1 MGADLLTASDVLHR
15 RAAAPRAAAIVVVA
29 GIVWGLVAEG
39 IRLRA
44 GWSVWWVI
52 GDFIPGVAFLAC
64 GYVAWVRRPD
74 VRIGPLMIAIGF
86 AWYIGTAATTG
97 EHVVDRVMRGF
108 QGWYDAFLA
117 WLILAW
123 PTGRLRWWASR
134 IVVGTFF
141 AVLAARTAFRLVMFR
156 WTGDLDT
163 SDAAAVERYIADVTL
178 SDQGEAV
185 FRILI
190 AMLAVAVIVLVIARW
205 RAETPA
211 GRSIAAPILVG
222 GLGFATGIIVETV
235 ALVGPDSFA
244 ERLVAWDVGHW
255 LTVGTAAAI
264 PLAFLLGLRSDRIA
278 RMRVAD
284 LVDDLAGGE
293 PGGSDL
299 RDVLATT
306 LGDPSL
312 AIVDGPDAPAVGSDR
327 VVTPLVR
334 GGSAIA
340 YLVHDP
346 ALAERPGLMRSVAGA
361 AALALENERL
371 QAEVIARLEEVEAS
385 RARIVAAGDAERR
398 RVERDLHDGA
408 QQRLVTLALALQLA
422 RTSASATDPSL
433 GDALDRASQ
442 ELELALAEL
451 RELARGIHPTAL
463 VEDGLR
469 TAIRGLAERCPV
481 PVSVDVPDRR
491 YPAPAESAAYFVV
504 AEGLTNIAKYAQA
517 ASASVT
523 ARDDG
528 TTLEVEVRDDGVGG
542 ADPRRGSG
550 LQGLADR
557 VSAIG
562 GEIHVGSPSGNG
574 TVVTARIPCG

>member
-1 MGADLLTASDVLHR
+1 MGADLLTVTKIPDR
-15 RAAAPRAAAIVVVA
+15 RAAAPRAAAIVVVV
-29 GIVWGLVAEG
+29 GIVWALVAEG

-44 GWSVWWVI
+44 GWSVPWVL

-74 VRIGPLMIAIGF
+74 VRIGPLMIAVGY
-86 AWYIGTAATTG
+86 AWYIGTASTTG
-97 EHVVDRVMRGF
+97 EHVPDRVMHGF
-108 QGWYDAFLA
+108 QGWYDALLA

-134 IVVGTFF
+134 IVVGTFL
-141 AVLAARTAFRLVMFR
+141 AVLAARTVFRLVIFR

-178 SDQGEAV
+178 SDQGEAG

-190 AMLAVAVIVLVIARW
+190 AILAIAVIILVIARW
-205 RAETPA
+205 RAESPA

-244 ERLVAWDVGHW
+244 ERSVAWDVGHW

-264 PLAFLLGLRSDRIA
+264 PLAFLLGLRNDRVA
-278 RMRVAD
+278 RTRVAD
-284 LVDDLAGGE
+284 LVDDLAGGAS
-293 PGGSDL
+293 GGSDL

-312 AIVDGPDAPAVGSDR
+312 TIADGPGVPDVGPDR
-327 VVTPLVR
+327 AITPLVR
-334 GGSAIA
+334 GGATIA

-408 QQRLVTLALALQLA
+408 QQRLVTLALALQIA
-422 RTSASATDPSL
+422 RTRASAADPSL
-433 GDALDRASQ
+433 GETLDRASQ

-463 VEDGLR
+463 IEDGLR
-469 TAIRGLAERCPV
+469 AAIRGLAERCPV
-481 PVSVDVPDRR
+481 PVMVDVPDRR
-491 YPAPAESAAYFVV
+491 YPAAAESAAYFVV

-528 TTLEVEVRDDGVGG
+528 ITLEVEIRDDGVGG

-562 GEIHVGSPSGNG
+562 GEIHVDSPGGSG
-574 TVVTARIPCG
+574 TVIGARIPCA